1 MLGNDFWALSFII
14 KQKGKYA
21 WSKNE
26 SYILCG
32 FYHKEI
38 QHRYEKIWYIFFIL
52 MSTIHAQ
59 VSFL

>member
-21 WSKNE
+21 YSKNE

-38 QHRYEKIWYIFFIL
+38 QTQI
-52 MSTIHAQ
+52 
-59 VSFL
+59 